1 MKKDGE
7 TINVLEEGSFI
18 VDEKEGDLAVV
29 AFTRNLTPIE
39 NLQTDKV
46 TLHDDE
52 GFELGQM
59 EYTSF
64 PRNYEHYFIV
74 VTK

>member
-1 MKKDGE
+1 MNEDGE
-7 TINVLEEGSFI
+7 TIKVLEEGSFI
-18 VDEKEGDLAVV
+18 VDEKEGNLAVV

-52 GFELGQM
+52 GVELGQM
-59 EYTSF
+59 EYFGF
-64 PRNYEHYFIV
+64 PRNYEQYFIV
-74 VTK
+74 GKK